1 MSVNSGQKQKN
12 KPYVGTLPS
21 MRLEQEI
28 SHRIRPNATMEKEV
42 RATTERLVNAVRKAT
57 SAIEGVTDVKVVGS
71 VAKGTFLSRPD
82 IDIFIIFDEKVARQ
96 NMDRAGLD
104 IGRKLLVERE
114 ERYAEH
120 PYVHGMFDGFEAD
133 IVPCYGIKDPSKLVS
148 AVDRT
153 PFHTDY
159 MLAHLKQGQRDE
171 VRVLKQF
178 MKGIGTYGAEAKVQ
192 GFSGYLTELLILR
205 YGDFRSVLE
214 RASNWKYGTKLE
226 LEGKG
231 KTTFETALI
240 FYDPVDNNRNVA
252 SALSLE
258 KFSRFVHACK
268 EYLVKPDERYFFPNE
283 RKPLASRNIL
293 KLLDE
298 SGMKVVVVRM
308 ERPDI
313 IDDNLYPQARKTQ
326 EGLGSLLQ
334 HEGFAVQDKALSV
347 DRKSVYMAYLL
358 ESDGLTPAKKHIG
371 PPIWLDNAE
380 EFLKRW
386 RSEAIAQPYIEDG
399 RWVALV
405 PRRNRLAKTTIEE
418 GASGAALG
426 SAFKNVK
433 IEVFDHEGTAREGF
447 ETVLSAMLDKRMPWD
462 V

>member
-1 MSVNSGQKQKN
+1 M
-12 KPYVGTLPS
+12 
-21 MRLEQEI
+21 I
-28 SHRIRPNATMEKEV
+28 EKEV
-42 RATTERLVNAVRKAT
+42 RTTTDRLVNAVRDAT
-57 SAIEGVTDVKVVGS
+57 SAIDGVIGVKVVGS
-71 VAKGTFLSRPD
+71 VAKGTFLSKPD
-82 IDIFIIFDEKVARQ
+82 IDVFIIFKENVPRPH
-96 NMDRAGLD
+96 MDSIGLD
-104 IGRKLLVERE
+104 IGRKLLVDRE

-120 PYVHGMFDGFEAD
+120 PYVHGMFEGFEAD

-171 VRVLKQF
+171 VRILKQF
-178 MKGIGTYGAEAKVQ
+178 MKGIGTYGAEAKIQ

-214 RASNWKYGTKLE
+214 RASGWKFGTRLE

-231 KTTFETALI
+231 KTKFDTPLV

-252 SALSLE
+252 SALSLDR
-258 KFSRFVHACK
+258 FSRFVHACK
-268 EYLVKPDERYFFPNE
+268 EYLARPDERFFFPNE
-283 RKPLASRNIL
+283 RRPLGSEEISR
-293 KLLDE
+293 LLTDL
-298 SGMKVVVVRM
+298 GMKVVVVRA

-334 HEGFAVQDKALSV
+334 HEGFAVLDKGMFINKNSAF
-347 DRKSVYMAYLL
+347 MAYLL
-358 ESDGLTPAKKHIG
+358 ETDTLTPGKKHIG
-371 PPIWLDNAE
+371 PPIWMENAQ

-386 RSEAIAQPYIEDG
+386 RTEAVAQPYIEDG

-405 PRRNRLAKTTIEE
+405 PRRSTYARSSIED
-418 GASGAALG
+418 GIATAAMG
-426 SAFKNVK
+426 SAFKTVEM
-433 IEVFDHEGTAREGF
+433 EVFDHEKAVRKEF
-447 ETVLSAMLDKRMPWD
+447 EIVLSVMMDKRMPWE

>member
-1 MSVNSGQKQKN
+1 MGGRRQKN
-12 KPYVGTLPS
+12 MPYIGTLLS

-28 SHRIRPNATMEKEV
+28 CHRIRPSAVMEKEV
-42 RATTERLVNAVRKAT
+42 RTATDRLVNAVRETT
-57 SAIEGVTDVKVVGS
+57 SGIDGVVDVKVVGS

-82 IDIFIIFDEKVARQ
+82 IDVFIIFDESVPRP
-96 NMDRAGLD
+96 NMDRTGLE

-120 PYVHGMFDGFEAD
+120 PYVHGFFEGFEAD

-192 GFSGYLTELLILR
+192 GFSGYLAELLILR

-214 RASNWKYGTKLE
+214 RASNWKYGIKLE

-231 KTTFETALI
+231 KTKFDTPLV

-252 SALSLE
+252 SALSLDR
-258 KFSRFVHACK
+258 FSIFIHACK
-268 EYLVKPDERYFFPNE
+268 EYLARPDERFFFPVV
-283 RKPLASRNIL
+283 RGPLDSKDISR
-293 KLLDE
+293 LLDDL
-298 SGMKVVVVRM
+298 GMNVVTVRA
-308 ERPDI
+308 ERTEI

-326 EGLGSLLQ
+326 EGLAALLQ
-334 HEGFAVQDKALSV
+334 HEGFAILDKAMLV
-347 DRKSVYMAYLL
+347 DRTYVYMAYLL
-358 ESDGLTPAKKHIG
+358 ESDGLSPGKKHLG
-371 PPIWLDNAE
+371 PPIWMENAQ

-386 RSEAIAQPYIEDG
+386 RTEAIAQPYIEDG

-405 PRRNRLAKTTIEE
+405 PRRSIHAKSAINDGIVT
-418 GASGAALG
+418 AAMG

-433 IEVFDHEGTAREGF
+433 IEVFDHGETTKEGF
-447 ETVLSAMLDKRMPWD
+447 EAVLSVMLDKRMPWE